1 MSRLNGCPFRWAR
14 SLELCKSR
22 FQSLRLKCGPLALT
36 LTAVLRSEYLD
47 FGGGMVVSFIKR
59 SEVDAEDVLGARLGG
74 GAMFPFSDIIRFQTV
89 GL

>member
-1 MSRLNGCPFRWAR
+1 
-14 SLELCKSR
+14 
-22 FQSLRLKCGPLALT
+22 LT

-59 SEVDAEDVLGARLGG
+59 SDVDAEDVLGARLGG